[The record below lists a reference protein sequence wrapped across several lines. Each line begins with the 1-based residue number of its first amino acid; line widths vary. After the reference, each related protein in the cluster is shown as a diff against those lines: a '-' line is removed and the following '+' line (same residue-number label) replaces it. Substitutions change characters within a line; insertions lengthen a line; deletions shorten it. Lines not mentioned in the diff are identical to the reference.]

1 MNYIML
7 ILNLLLVLSYHVR
20 RKSYT
25 LLSFVKFNN
34 IGAIRINAP
43 HPFTIVD
50 NEKSICDLYELQHAD
65 SESVIGFAVSR
76 QSKKF

>member
-1 MNYIML
+1 ML

-25 LLSFVKFNN
+25 LLNIKFNN

-43 HPFTIVD
+43 HPFTIVY
-50 NEKSICDLYELQHAD
+50 NEKAIYDLNELQHAD
-65 SESVIGFAVSR
+65 SESVIGFSVSR
-76 QSKKF
+76 QCEKV

>member
-7 ILNLLLVLSYHVR
+7 ILNLLSVLSYHVR

-25 LLSFVKFNN
+25 LLNIKFNN

-43 HPFTIVD
+43 HPFKIVY
-50 NEKSICDLYELQHAD
+50 NKKATCDLYELQHAD
-65 SESVIGFAVSR
+65 SEFVIGFTVSR
-76 QSKKF
+76 QSKKL